1 MITLPVPSIV
11 VMGASIVCMF
21 VSLGMFFLVFWQ
33 APQRQ
38 DNRLVAAYMAT
49 VFLWSLSAFLIRFSA
64 MLNHNPDPFGYL
76 IAAGIGLVA
85 YVIFAIGMYY
95 ADLSTKIWARIIL
108 IVGLIYL
115 VGLIPVS
122 YIGRLYWDQMQVL
135 PNGGISYEFKPF
147 LLVNTGI
154 YYTMVI
160 VSLTLLWRTRH
171 QQARTLFL
179 AGLAIFGGMVTSL
192 FPILTQYAIPILLAT
207 ASVILMAHAILRTNL
222 FNPLAQLNRELVD
235 TNDRLSGMTYELRVA
250 NEELVEAS
258 RLKSV
263 FLANM
268 SHELR
273 TPLNSII
280 GYTEMLTQGMYG
292 ELNEKQ
298 SDRLSRVMRNGQQ
311 LLQLI
316 NDILDLSKIESNR
329 LELNIGSVEIA
340 PLIAE
345 CLTAF
350 EPLAS
355 NRGLTLASE
364 LREEN
369 LPTVLGDSGRILQV
383 LMNLV
388 SNAVKFTPEGTVTIR
403 ARPMGM
409 MEASTLPIKIEAGG
423 PWMLLEVADTGIGI
437 APEHQSVIFDEFR
450 QVDDS
455 TSRMYEGTGLGLA
468 ITRQLVH
475 LMDGHIWVTSTPAAG
490 STFSFLLPIEATV
503 HSVEHIRSAETTA

>member
-1 MITLPVPSIV
+1 MIVLPVPSIV
-11 VMGASIVCMF
+11 VMVASTVCML

-33 APQRQ
+33 APHRR
-38 DNRLVAAYMAT
+38 DNQLVAAYMAT
-49 VFLWSLSAFLIRFSA
+49 VFVWSLSAFLIRFSA
-64 MLNHNPDPFGYL
+64 MLNHNPDPFGYM

-85 YVIFAIGMYY
+85 YVIFAIGLHY
-95 ADLSTKIWARIIL
+95 AGLSTKVWARIVL

-115 VGLIPVS
+115 LGLIPVS
-122 YIGRLYWDQMQVL
+122 YVGRLYWDQMQVL
-135 PNGGISYEFKPF
+135 PNGAISYEFKAF
-147 LLVNTGI
+147 LLINTGI

-160 VSLTLLWRTRH
+160 VSLILLWRTRRE
-171 QQARTLFL
+171 QARTLFL
-179 AGLAIFGGMVTSL
+179 AGLAIFGGMATSL

-222 FNPLAQLNRELVD
+222 FNPLAQLNRELVE

-250 NEELVEAS
+250 NEDLVEAS

-280 GYTEMLTQGMYG
+280 GYTDMLTQGMYG
-292 ELNEKQ
+292 SLTEKQ

-316 NDILDLSKIESNR
+316 NDILDLSKIEANR
-329 LELNIGSVEIA
+329 LELNFGPVEIA
-340 PLIAE
+340 PLISE

-350 EPLAS
+350 EPLAT
-355 NRGLTLASE
+355 NRGLTLVS
-364 LREEN
+364 N
-369 LPTVLGDSGRILQV
+369 LHAEDMPTVTGDSGRILQV

-409 MEASTLPIKIEAGG
+409 MEASALPIKIDTGG

-455 TSRMYEGTGLGLA
+455 ASRIYEGTGLGLA

-475 LMDGHIWVTSTPAAG
+475 LMEGHIWVTSTPAAG
-490 STFSFLLPIEATV
+490 STFSVLLPIEATIDTL
-503 HSVEHIRSAETTA
+503 EHVKTTATTA